1 MALDPP
7 SKGRPV
13 VGFAARP
20 RTAAGPAESGAT
32 EPEVSLPGRTCPT
45 GGKDRRERV
54 AAIETKEGIPVKRL
68 FKGGLVASLA
78 LLAASLAMFV
88 SSAWTGDTLL
98 PAINLVQLFLVLI
111 ALPLALVLYRTVAR
125 GTIVRRLWGMV
136 SVVMVIVL
144 VAVVCELING
154 FAREWKVP
162 QDVVLLV
169 YLLVWLVL
177 IAYPFMLYGAFRR
190 TGLPINWQAA
200 FKVLPGLLA
209 MAAAALVVVLVP
221 LVSSDLDAGTK
232 TSNFVAIVVGLAAAF
247 TSVTLTMT
255 MGRGKAGRPWLFITL
270 TFVSIVIQTIIT
282 THATMVAGSMR
293 VLEPA
298 NFFLHLCYALLI
310 AGEYYQYELVAE

>member
-1 MALDPP
+1 M
-7 SKGRPV
+7 
-13 VGFAARP
+13 
-20 RTAAGPAESGAT
+20 
-32 EPEVSLPGRTCPT
+32 
-45 GGKDRRERV
+45 
-54 AAIETKEGIPVKRL
+54 KRL

-232 TSNFVAIVVGLAAAF
+232 TSNFVAIIVGLAAAF